1 MAEQLSDNVR
11 NGGGLF
17 PHSSILLLKLLLTT
31 FSLALPFHLPLAISG
46 QREFVVWK
54 SLLAMMGD
62 PHGDPHGPAIV
73 MGAPVQPSA
82 PPVTLRVQGFLQQP
96 PHVL

>member
-31 FSLALPFHLPLAISG
+31 FSLALLFHLRLAISRE
-46 QREFVVWK
+46 REFVVWK
-54 SLLAMMGD
+54 
-62 PHGDPHGPAIV
+62 
-73 MGAPVQPSA
+73 
-82 PPVTLRVQGFLQQP
+82 
-96 PHVL
+96 